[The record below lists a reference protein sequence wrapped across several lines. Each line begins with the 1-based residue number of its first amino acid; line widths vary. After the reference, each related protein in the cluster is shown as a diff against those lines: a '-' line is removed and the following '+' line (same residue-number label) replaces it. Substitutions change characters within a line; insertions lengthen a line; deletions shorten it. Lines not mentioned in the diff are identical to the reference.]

1 MVFTKLDINFVT
13 PTEGLRQKRQKWYV
27 PDIKN
32 LFTLPR
38 RVEDSDPSLMSSSQ
52 TSIEPVRKRDL
63 KHALKEVR
71 LFKQGGELDLS
82 KITQKNTTKNS
93 ETVSELIKL
102 LMEANRGLQ
111 N

>member
-1 MVFTKLDINFVT
+1 MT
-13 PTEGLRQKRQKWYV
+13 
-27 PDIKN
+27 
-32 LFTLPR
+32 
-38 RVEDSDPSLMSSSQ
+38 SSQ

-63 KHALKEVR
+63 KHALKEVK

-102 LMEANRGLQ
+102 LMDANRGLQ